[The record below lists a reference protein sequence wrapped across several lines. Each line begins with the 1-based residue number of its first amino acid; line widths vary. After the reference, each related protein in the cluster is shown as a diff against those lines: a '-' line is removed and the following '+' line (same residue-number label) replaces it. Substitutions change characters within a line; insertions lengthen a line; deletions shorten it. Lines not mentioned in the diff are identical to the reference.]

1 MLPPNPGI
9 VTIAFDDD
17 DDVHKCHR
25 YSVHIEDGI
34 GLHDKDGT
42 LSLHIHAPYPQLD
55 SLQHYSLFPH
65 INSNNSLTKEYH
77 SKEISN
83 HSRSIPSSPLRIRAL
98 TDPRPV
104 SDHEMTSFAQAPG
117 SPPELSSSKSSKS
130 SSYHSSSFSGADGL
144 SPDLSHFEDIGL
156 SDDHPASLPDLYGP
170 SRHGTRPSSYRKS
183 STNLDGN
190 RNRNNGSVMPGMRE
204 LVNGTS
210 KPIYP
215 SLQGQINHV
224 LNHHSAI
231 HSLGPPNGQ
240 PPRRGM
246 SSPTMSSLALVAMR
260 NRSAS
265 RSPSPRANRPP
276 SSPRSMPGSATGLR
290 PVFTPVLKKVP
301 SRRGSWQPSRKTA
314 KEIEADFHD
323 SDEDLPDDASLWNV
337 PLSPGLYRTTS
348 SAVSSTNAS
357 PNTSPERA
365 SQTNA
370 SSSTR
375 GFRSPQSAP
384 LTSHRFPRRQA
395 SMPASPLQTEIP
407 RKSSMSGLSEN
418 LEYPRARS
426 KSWIVAISDLS
437 EEAKSLSQALEAHDR
452 QQESQSQ
459 TGISPPK
466 ASFDK
471 IRRSRTAL
479 VELPPLRKNNVM
491 IDPLPVSKEKEKV
504 LSRTRPSWLPPKNRK
519 EEKKHLK
526 EYQRMMELSLEAGKK
541 KPST

>member
-1 MLPPNPGI
+1 MLSTTPGI
-9 VTIAFDDD
+9 VTITVD
-17 DDVHKCHR
+17 DDVHECHC
-25 YSVHIEDGI
+25 YSVHIEQGI
-34 GLHDKDGT
+34 CLHDSDGT
-42 LSLHIHAPYPQLD
+42 LSLHIHTPYPQLD

-65 INSNNSLTKEYH
+65 INSNNSSTKEYH
-77 SKEISN
+77 SKEISRQ
-83 HSRSIPSSPLRIRAL
+83 SRSIPSSPLRIRAL

-104 SDHEMTSFAQAPG
+104 SNDEMTSFAQAPG

-130 SSYHSSSFSGADGL
+130 SSYHSSSFSGPDGL
-144 SPDLSHFEDIGL
+144 SPDSSHFEDIGL
-156 SDDHPASLPDLYGP
+156 SDDHTASLPDLCGPGRYGA
-170 SRHGTRPSSYRKS
+170 RPSSYRKS
-183 STNLDGN
+183 STNLDGS
-190 RNRNNGSVMPGMRE
+190 RNNGSGMPGMRE

-210 KPIYP
+210 RPTYP
-215 SLQGQINHV
+215 SLQGQINNV
-224 LNHHSAI
+224 LNHQNPI

-240 PPRRGM
+240 SPRRGL
-246 SSPTMSSLALVAMR
+246 SSPTVSSLALVAMR

-265 RSPSPRANRPP
+265 RSPSPRANRAP

-290 PVFTPVLKKVP
+290 PVFTPTLKKVP

-314 KEIEADFHD
+314 KEIEEEYHD

-348 SAVSSTNAS
+348 SALSSANPS
-357 PNTSPERA
+357 PNSSPEREG
-365 SQTNA
+365 QTDA
-370 SSSTR
+370 SSSKR
-375 GFRSPQSAP
+375 SFRAPQSAP
-384 LTSHRFPRRQA
+384 LTSHRFPRRQG
-395 SMPASPLQTEIP
+395 SMPASPLQTETP
-407 RKSSMSGLSEN
+407 RKISMSGLSEN
-418 LEYPRARS
+418 FDYPRARS

-437 EEAKSLSQALEAHDR
+437 EEVKSLSQALEAHDR

-459 TGISPPK
+459 TGTSPPK

-471 IRRSRTAL
+471 LRRSRTAL

-491 IDPLPVSKEKEKV
+491 IDPLPISKEKEKV

-541 KPST
+541 SSFT

>member
-1 MLPPNPGI
+1 MLSPNPST

-17 DDVHKCHR
+17 VHKCHC
-25 YSVHIEDGI
+25 YSVHIEEGI
-34 GLHDKDGT
+34 DLHHKDGT

-65 INSNNSLTKEYH
+65 VNSNNSSTKEYH
-77 SKEISN
+77 SKEIFN

-98 TDPRPV
+98 IDPRPV
-104 SDHEMTSFAQAPG
+104 SDDEMTSFAQAPG

-170 SRHGTRPSSYRKS
+170 NRYGARPSSYRKS

-190 RNRNNGSVMPGMRE
+190 RNNGSAMPGMRE

-210 KPIYP
+210 RPMYP
-215 SLQGQINHV
+215 SLQGQINNV
-224 LNHHSAI
+224 LNHQSTI
-231 HSLGPPNGQ
+231 HSLGPPSGQ

-260 NRSAS
+260 NRNAS
-265 RSPSPRANRPP
+265 RSPSPRANRTP
-276 SSPRSMPGSATGLR
+276 SSPRSMPVSATGLR
-290 PVFTPVLKKVP
+290 PAFTPALKKVP

-314 KEIEADFHD
+314 KEIEKDFHD

-348 SAVSSTNAS
+348 SALSSANAS
-357 PNTSPERA
+357 PGTSPERA
-365 SQTNA
+365 SQTDA
-370 SSSTR
+370 SSSRR
-375 GFRSPQSAP
+375 GIRSPQSAP
-384 LTSHRFPRRQA
+384 LTSHRFPRRQG
-395 SMPASPLQTEIP
+395 SMPASPLQTETP
-407 RKSSMSGLSEN
+407 RKMSMSGLPEN
-418 LEYPRARS
+418 FDYPRARS

-459 TGISPPK
+459 TSTSPPK
-466 ASFDK
+466 ASFERL
-471 IRRSRTAL
+471 RRSRTAL
-479 VELPPLRKNNVM
+479 VELPPLRKNNIM
-491 IDPLPVSKEKEKV
+491 IDPLPISKEKEKV

-541 KPST
+541 KSST